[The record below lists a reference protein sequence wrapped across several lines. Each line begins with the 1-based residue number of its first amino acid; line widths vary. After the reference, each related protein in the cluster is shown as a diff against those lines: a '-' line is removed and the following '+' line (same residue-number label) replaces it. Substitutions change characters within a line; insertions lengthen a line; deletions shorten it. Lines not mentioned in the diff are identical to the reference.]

1 MIPKKIQF
9 TFLLYPNCL
18 SIITLFPTAN
28 PPKILRNLSY
38 VNCYL
43 SEAASHDLCIRAG
56 SNFGDDLSEVAG
68 LVIISHINITHVR
81 PGIITDDEMSTA
93 LISHRDNIRDGPGA
107 PEAELLLFTLK
118 SLIVFVSVA
127 LLLLSS

>member
-1 MIPKKIQF
+1 M
-9 TFLLYPNCL
+9 
-18 SIITLFPTAN
+18 
-28 PPKILRNLSY
+28 
-38 VNCYL
+38 
-43 SEAASHDLCIRAG
+43 CIRDG

-93 LISHRDNIRDGPGA
+93 LISHRDNIRDGPRA
-107 PEAELLLFTLK
+107 PEAELLVFTLK

-127 LLLLSS
+127 

>member
-1 MIPKKIQF
+1 MKTLKLILKKIQF

-28 PPKILRNLSY
+28 PPKNLRNLSY

-43 SEAASHDLCIRAG
+43 SEAASHDLCVRAG

-68 LVIISHINITHVR
+68 LVIISRINITHVR
-81 PGIITDDEMSTA
+81 PGIITGDEMRLA

-107 PEAELLLFTLK
+107 PEADRLLFTRK
-118 SLIVFVSVA
+118 SLIVFVSA
-127 LLLLSS
+127 A

>member
-1 MIPKKIQF
+1 MKTLKLILKKIQF

-43 SEAASHDLCIRAG
+43 SEAASHDLCVRAG

-68 LVIISHINITHVR
+68 LVIISRINITHVR
-81 PGIITDDEMSTA
+81 PGIITDDEMRLA
-93 LISHRDNIRDGPGA
+93 LISHRDNIRDWPGA
-107 PEAELLLFTLK
+107 PEADTYYF
-118 SLIVFVSVA
+118 SLASH
-127 LLLLSS
+127 

>member
-1 MIPKKIQF
+1 MKTLKLILKKIQF

-43 SEAASHDLCIRAG
+43 SEAASHDLCVRAG

-68 LVIISHINITHVR
+68 LVIISRINITHVR
-81 PGIITDDEMSTA
+81 PGIITDDEMSLA
-93 LISHRDNIRDGPGA
+93 LISHRDNIRDWPGA
-107 PEAELLLFTLK
+107 PEADRLLFTRK

-127 LLLLSS
+127 